1 MGVFIQ
7 IFYIDVY
14 SVIMRKYCRLYCLI
28 NIRACMPPVLQKNEK
43 RSVGLTMRWPARVKS
58 GDLQRANPENSKC
71 DAVDVAPSVPAQEGE
86 PAAEPSPENKAAA
99 EPTTVTAEPVTAEPA
114 TAEPTTAEPATA
126 EPARRGPV
134 DQELDLTLDNPTDR
148 ALFQL
153 GRLPT
158 KLRTAIVLHGPCRP
172 KGQFAIRGENG
183 NIRIFYERH
192 YHAHS
197 GGNGNRTA
205 MALLLTNDE
214 ETILSKLLVVR

>member
-1 MGVFIQ
+1 MYASGAAKK
-7 IFYIDVY
+7 
-14 SVIMRKYCRLYCLI
+14 REKKRRLD
-28 NIRACMPPVLQKNEK
+28 NAVAGTSKIRRFTAGEDDSK
-43 RSVGLTMRWPARVKS
+43 R
-58 GDLQRANPENSKC
+58 
-71 DAVDVAPSVPAQEGE
+71 DAVDVAPSVPAHEDE
-86 PAAEPSPENKAAA
+86 PAAEPSPGNKAAA
-99 EPTTVTAEPVTAEPA
+99 VPTTVTVEPATVEPATAEPTTA
-114 TAEPTTAEPATA
+114 EPTTAEPTTAEPATA

-158 KLRTAIVLHGPCRP
+158 KLRTAIIHHGPCRP

-197 GGNGNRTA
+197 RA
-205 MALLLTNDE
+205 MEIERQWLCFSPTM
-214 ETILSKLLVVR
+214 KKP

>member
-1 MGVFIQ
+1 M
-7 IFYIDVY
+7 
-14 SVIMRKYCRLYCLI
+14 
-28 NIRACMPPVLQKNEK
+28 
-43 RSVGLTMRWPARVKS
+43 
-58 GDLQRANPENSKC
+58 
-71 DAVDVAPSVPAQEGE
+71 APSAPAHEDE

-99 EPTTVTAEPVTAEPA
+99 VPTTVTAEPATVEPA

-158 KLRTAIVLHGPCRP
+158 KLRTAIIHHGPCRP

-197 GGNGNRTA
+197 GA
-205 MALLLTNDE
+205 MEIERQWLCFSPTM
-214 ETILSKLLVVR
+214 KKP